1 MFDLKDLGG
10 LIQYLQYMIV
20 RLLTASGSSI
30 LLLRECDHS
39 VVSRI
44 ARFRLLEPEG
54 IGVGVKNRS
63 FCCVVEG
70 PSEVRKK
77 REAKRR
83 QQDGEGQEEE
93 GEGQG

>member
-1 MFDLKDLGG
+1 VFNLKDLGG
-10 LIQYLQYMIV
+10 LIQYLQCVIV
-20 RLLTASGSSI
+20 RLLTASGLSI
-30 LLLRECDHS
+30 LLLRECNHS

-70 PSEVRKK
+70 PSEVRSLSSSEL
-77 REAKRR
+77 RNR
-83 QQDGEGQEEE
+83 D
-93 GEGQG
+93 